1 MYVKLTA
8 VPAGGRLEMLL
19 PLSDGRQHIVSRT
32 LNGIGFAFREEAD
45 GSNLRG
51 VWVRSSPAD
60 EGEIR
65 YAVTAEVR
73 SGALEVLEEGGAGR
87 KPPTA
92 ADLGASP
99 LIQSDDPEIRRRA
112 RELTAGERERDA
124 IAWALFQFV
133 ATAIQTASGQVPADA
148 RGVLLEGRG
157 NTTGKARLLAG
168 LLRSVGIAARI
179 VGGLQLEDATKK
191 RGTISWVEARLG
203 ERWVPM
209 DPGGNHYGWLPH
221 DYLALYRG
229 DLPLIVHTVG
239 MGVEYGFIVRQ
250 ITREV
255 ALGLERDAPG
265 AERPHIEPRVGADR
279 VHTVTSYQEKPVAS
293 ALLLVDQR
301 VPESVA
307 ERILKEAREDEVN
320 LVLMQSRFQSRYF
333 REQHLQRLVSNNLSL
348 VSRAHL
354 VVIATGDDAGLYAL
368 FALGERD
375 VPLEEA
381 RILIS
386 GSFSRP
392 VGRVLGAVL
401 VRLLGAG
408 EVVLVS
414 RPVPVLALWET
425 ARANLLRG
433 VPMAEE
439 ARKWGFDVFSV
450 TPAGARELGWW
461 RAAVVGAWT
470 RAVRAQVPLQAL
482 NLILVLPL
490 IATVIV
496 VARIVIGI
504 DSFGT
509 FAPVIVSLAFL
520 TTGLEWGVII
530 FCTIVSCGAA
540 VRMLLR
546 RIRLQLV
553 SRLAILVATVA
564 GLMAGLTVLGAT
576 FGIGALI
583 NVSIFPMVIMSSV
596 IENFAASQFE
606 FGTREAARLTF
617 NTLLL
622 ACLCYAA
629 IERTGLQSLL
639 LAFPE
644 LILVS
649 VALNVVLGKWR
660 GLRALEYLRFFD
672 FVRSGSLP

>member
-1 MYVKLTA
+1 
-8 VPAGGRLEMLL
+8 MLL
-19 PLSDGRQHIVSRT
+19 PVSDGRQHIVSRAV
-32 LNGIGFAFREEAD
+32 NGLGFSFWEEAD
-45 GSNLRG
+45 GGNLRG
-51 VWVRSSPAD
+51 IWVRSAPA
-60 EGEIR
+60 EECEIR

-73 SGALEVLEEGGAGR
+73 GEVSERTESGGAE
-87 KPPTA
+87 PPGTV
-92 ADLGASP
+92 DLGPTP
-99 LIQSDDPEIRRRA
+99 LIQSDDLEIRRRA
-112 RELTAGERERDA
+112 RELTAGERDRQA
-124 IAWALFQFV
+124 VAWALFQFV
-133 ATAIQTASGQVPADA
+133 ATAIQTATGEVASDA
-148 RGVLLEGRG
+148 RGVLSEGRG
-157 NTTGKARLLAG
+157 NTTGKARLLAA
-168 LLRSVGIAARI
+168 LLRSAGIPARI
-179 VGGLQLEDATKK
+179 VGGLRLEDATKK

-203 ERWVPM
+203 DRWVPL
-209 DPGGNHYGWLPH
+209 DAGGNHFGWLPH
-221 DYLALYRG
+221 DYVALYRG
-229 DLPLIVHTVG
+229 DLPLIVHSAG
-239 MGVEYGFIVRQ
+239 MGVEYGFVVRQ
-250 ITREV
+250 LTREV
-255 ALGLERDAPG
+255 ALGLEQAAPG
-265 AERPHIEPRVGADR
+265 TEKPRIEPRVGAEQVR
-279 VHTVTSYQEKPVAS
+279 TVTSYQEKPVAS
-293 ALLLVDQR
+293 ALLLVDHR
-301 VPESVA
+301 VPESVS

-320 LVLMQSRFQSRYF
+320 VVLMQSRFESRYF

-348 VSRAHL
+348 VSAAHL
-354 VVIATGDDAGLYAL
+354 VVIATADDAGLYAL
-368 FALGERD
+368 FALGERE
-375 VPLEEA
+375 VPLNDA

-386 GSFSRP
+386 GSFPRP

-401 VRLLGAG
+401 IRLLDAG
-408 EVVLVS
+408 EVVLAS
-414 RPVPVLALWET
+414 RPVPLLALWET

-433 VPMAEE
+433 VPMGDE
-439 ARKWGFDVFSV
+439 ARKWDFQVFSV
-450 TPAGARELGWW
+450 TAGSSRELGWW
-461 RAAVVGAWT
+461 RAAVVGAWA

-482 NLILVLPL
+482 TLILVLPL

-530 FCTIVSCGAA
+530 FCTIVSCGAV

-564 GLMAGLTVLGAT
+564 GLMAGLTVAGASL
-576 FGIGALI
+576 GIGALI

-606 FGTREAARLTF
+606 FGTREAVRLTF

-622 ACLCYAA
+622 ACLCYLA

-649 VALNVVLGKWR
+649 VALNVALGKWR
-660 GLRALEYLRFFD
+660 GLRVLEYLRFRD
-672 FVRSGSLP
+672 FARSGSVP